1 MADYRLAKTG
11 PKIDDILEN
20 STRQDAIAIVSNGNT
35 HIAITSGQYVYVKNH
50 GTLSEGMYR
59 ATTNIAANAALSSSN
74 VTLEQNGV
82 ANALKSAMLKYI
94 SVQLPLSALGTSWS
108 PTSRYIG
115 TAQNWFGVPG
125 SKILS
130 IAMYGANFSPAANAI
145 FALYNDDIYVAA
157 TQDTTLSDINS
168 DNRWINVI
176 YHD

>member
-94 SVQLPLSALGTSWS
+94 A
-108 PTSRYIG
+108 
-115 TAQNWFGVPG
+115 
-125 SKILS
+125 
-130 IAMYGANFSPAANAI
+130 
-145 FALYNDDIYVAA
+145 YNSHC
-157 TQDTTLSDINS
+157 L
-168 DNRWINVI
+168 
-176 YHD
+176 H